1 MFKFSKKTAK
11 QEGFSQKETT
21 ENLVIFQRDRGKK
34 TIENENG
41 TLIVSTCDKIIF
53 PLNADEEDVFV
64 FKKQKKEFKKKL
76 AGNVL
81 QLCARFNGA

>member
-21 ENLVIFQRDRGKK
+21 ENLVIFQRDRG
-34 TIENENG
+34 NENG

-64 FKKQKKEFKKKL
+64 FKKQKKEFKKKF